1 MVGTLGCV
9 VLFVQAFLFPGFE
22 RTLWT
27 NPLLALTHAS
37 ELALLF
43 WLLAKGVNVERW
55 EQRAGAIG

>member
-1 MVGTLGCV
+1 MAGTLGYL

-37 ELALLF
+37 N
-43 WLLAKGVNVERW
+43 WRCCSGCS
-55 EQRAGAIG
+55 QRA